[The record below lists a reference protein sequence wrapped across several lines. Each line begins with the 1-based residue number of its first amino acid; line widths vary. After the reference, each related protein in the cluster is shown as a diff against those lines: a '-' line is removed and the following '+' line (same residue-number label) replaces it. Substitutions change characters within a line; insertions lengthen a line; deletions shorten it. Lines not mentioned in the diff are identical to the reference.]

1 MYGQDQS
8 TRERYEPERHIW
20 EVSATQRVSANTN
33 YWYSKRAMVLG
44 GGIQGKESEDQASD
58 TAEETGRSI
67 GRDGREPVEGGKCS
81 KKERVTTWVQ
91 STDGASKL
99 RAEN

>member
-58 TAEETGRSI
+58 LPNEYEHSHVCVLNCFQNPRKNKPQTHIKLNDIAMHRKKKL
-67 GRDGREPVEGGKCS
+67 EGQK
-81 KKERVTTWVQ
+81 
-91 STDGASKL
+91 
-99 RAEN
+99 